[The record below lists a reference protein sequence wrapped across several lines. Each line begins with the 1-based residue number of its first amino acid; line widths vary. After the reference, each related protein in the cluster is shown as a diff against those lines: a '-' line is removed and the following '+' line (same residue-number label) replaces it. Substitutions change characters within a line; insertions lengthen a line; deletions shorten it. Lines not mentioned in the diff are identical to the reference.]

1 MPNIAVIKNG
11 KVVNTIVSTMEFAQ
25 SLGFDFVIDITDL
38 SVGIGWDYIDGVF
51 ISPPPPEIV
60 TPPNT

>member
-25 SLGFDFVIDITDL
+25 SLGFDYVIDITDL
-38 SVGIGWDYIDGVF
+38 SVGIGWDYNDGVF